1 MSSSSAEPEQ
11 SSQMFL
17 NLFPCLLPC
26 MQCLLSLVTHI
37 YSWSLTFRQRLN
49 FADSLQCMS
58 KMHPCLWFRHLPTLI
73 FIWRTV
79 FFFLSSPDRWL
90 VPASW
95 KDNIHNRFPS
105 SWNHC
110 LMSLYWL
117 SFPCHPEHYIS
128 SWLSLSILHHAVP
141 VGVSSKHSSSTG
153 WSSDGMS
160 GLSSCFRRTLPPTI
174 PKTISSSFIHLNL
187 SMSKWLL
194 GT

>member
-11 SSQMFL
+11 NSQMFL
-17 NLFPCLLPC
+17 NLFSCLLPC

-37 YSWSLTFRQRLN
+37 YSWSLIFRQCLN

-79 FFFLSSPDRWL
+79 FFFPFKSWQMLL
-90 VPASW
+90 VPAYFYW
-95 KDNIHNRFPS
+95 KDNIHNHFLS

-117 SFPCHPEHYIS
+117 SFSCHPEHYIS

-141 VGVSSKHSSSTG
+141 VGVSSKHPSSTG
-153 WSSDGMS
+153 
-160 GLSSCFRRTLPPTI
+160 
-174 PKTISSSFIHLNL
+174 
-187 SMSKWLL
+187 
-194 GT
+194 